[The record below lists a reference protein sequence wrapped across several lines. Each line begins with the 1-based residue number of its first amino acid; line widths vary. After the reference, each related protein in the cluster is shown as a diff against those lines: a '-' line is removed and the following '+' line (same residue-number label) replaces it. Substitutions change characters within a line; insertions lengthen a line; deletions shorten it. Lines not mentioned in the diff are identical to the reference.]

1 MNDSLNARVQE
12 ILTSNGLDF
21 QIEKIPLVGVQPT
34 VSVDTNGELIK
45 GSKNIHTDMYGLL
58 NTSSGEILKQV
69 KNGYVVSQNEEVV
82 GLVLKGMEKFGSQLS
97 VQKAGSLHGGR
108 RVFIQLAIE
117 GTSSVGNDTIKRY
130 VTIID
135 SNDGST
141 GLSVGIGDLTMSCS
155 NQFFQ
160 FNKSGQSKMRHTA
173 NLDARMLEIPMLIE
187 SALANSMQMISTYNE
202 FTTVGVSDRNIHD
215 LVLTMT
221 GLSKLSSVSDR
232 ADASTKSTNAMN
244 KLYETIRTE
253 IAQKGKNVWGLHSG
267 VTRWTTHE
275 KSAPKR
281 DNGRIESAMLSTN
294 YRTNQ
299 ESFEFAKQLLT
310 A

>member
-1 MNDSLNARVQE
+1 MNNDLKMRVQE
-12 ILTSNGLDF
+12 ILTANGLDF
-21 QIEKIPLVGVQPT
+21 QIEKIPMVGIQPT
-34 VSVDTNGELIK
+34 VSVDDNGELIK
-45 GSKNIHTDMYGLL
+45 SSKQIHSDMYGLL
-58 NTSSGEILKQV
+58 NTSSGEILKSV
-69 KNGYVVSQNEEVV
+69 KNGYVVSQNDEVV

-97 VQKAGSLHGGR
+97 VQKAGSLNGGR

-117 GTSSVGNDTIKRY
+117 GTASVGSDTIKRY

-155 NQFFQ
+155 NQFFH
-160 FNKSGQSKMRHTA
+160 FHKSGQSRMRHTA
-173 NLDARMLEIPMLIE
+173 NLDARMLEIPTLIE
-187 SALANSMQMISTYNE
+187 SALESSMQMINTYNE
-202 FTTVGVSDRNIHD
+202 FTKVSVSDKNIHD
-215 LVLTMT
+215 LVLGMT
-221 GLSKLSSVSDR
+221 GISKLSSVIDR
-232 ADASTKSTNAMN
+232 ADASTKSSNAMN

-299 ESFEFAKQLLT
+299 QSLAFAKELLS